1 MFRNVKSI
9 RGNER
14 IFCHEIGAIKAT
26 LDHRYSLIT
35 RGLFNKYFP
44 RRYSSGC
51 WIGFP
56 ATWNLHHHVF
66 TTMNRVLYIASSLIA
81 WAPLGFD
88 KYAFVALSRSF
99 FSSSFFFLSLL
110 TPSLCERRFC
120 NECSELLVNFRLAR
134 GERHR
139 LLIIVNGFINN
150 RSCRSSRRTTRKY
163 RACRGWFFKIAAR
176 AAIEKGIGGARWN
189 PGRVFDRYPSSRI
202 LISLILLLHVVDCPV
217 EDK

>member
-99 FSSSFFFLSLL
+99 FSSSFFFSLS
-110 TPSLCERRFC
+110 SLPL
-120 NECSELLVNFRLAR
+120 SAR
-134 GERHR
+134 
-139 LLIIVNGFINN
+139 
-150 RSCRSSRRTTRKY
+150 
-163 RACRGWFFKIAAR
+163 
-176 AAIEKGIGGARWN
+176 EKVLQ
-189 PGRVFDRYPSSRI
+189 RVFRAVGEFSPCKGRTA
-202 LISLILLLHVVDCPV
+202 
-217 EDK
+217 